1 MKLLAKVI
9 LKIWGW
15 KLNGIIPPGVPKCVV
30 IAAPHT
36 SNIDFFIGRLAYFAI
51 GVHLNFLIKKEVFVF
66 PFGTILKAWG
76 GIAVDRG
83 KRNNMIGQVVDL
95 FNNADSIYVLITPE
109 GTRKLSKRWKKGFY
123 HIAQQAKVPIALGY
137 ADYAKKEAGVGPV
150 IYPSGDYEKD
160 LKIIQDF
167 YRDKTAKHPEMFNLT
182 TKTEL
187 KTKTDDQDIKKM
199 KNLYC
204 NKT

>member
-1 MKLLAKVI
+1 MKLIAKII

-15 KLNGIIPPGVPKCVV
+15 KLNGIIPPGVDKCVV

-36 SNIDFFIGRLAYFAI
+36 SNVDFFVGRLAYFAI
-51 GVHLNFLIKKEVFVF
+51 GVKLTFLIKKEVFVF
-66 PFGTILKAWG
+66 PIGGILRAWG

-83 KRNNMIGQVVDL
+83 KNNNMIDQVVEL
-95 FNNADSIYVLITPE
+95 FNQTDSLYVLITPE
-109 GTRKLSKRWKKGFY
+109 GTRKLSNRWKKGFY
-123 HIAQQAKVPIALGY
+123 LIAQRANVPIAMGY

-150 IYPSGDYEKD
+150 IYPSGNYEED

-167 YRDKTAKHPEMFNLT
+167 YRHITARYPENFNLT
-182 TKTEL
+182 PQKEIKPNENKQDVEKL
-187 KTKTDDQDIKKM
+187 KK
-199 KNLYC
+199 LYC